1 MNRTLFVCFFY
12 LRLMEAFVSVQLE
25 KVSLRDE
32 MLNSFVKKNQAV
44 GGLVKTPVRRT
55 QRWQDAERH
64 RLQMKCKNEFL
75 SHHRRK
81 RRRSNRR
88 S

>member
-1 MNRTLFVCFFY
+1 MNRTLFCFVFY

-32 MLNSFVKKNQAV
+32 MLNSFVKKSQAV
-44 GGLVKTPVRRT
+44 GGLIKTPVSGTR
-55 QRWQDAERH
+55 RWQDDE
-64 RLQMKCKNEFL
+64 RLQIKCKNEFL
-75 SHHRRK
+75 SHHRTK

>member
-55 QRWQDAERH
+55 QCWQDAERH